1 VREWASTLAEALTTG
16 AAQRATLSFHL
27 EDGQVSIS
35 GAELAD
41 RAMAGARVLAAR
53 GIGPGDAVGVLG
65 PNRPEWAV
73 WAWATWVAGAT
84 FVPLQIPLRVRDP
97 EAFAE
102 QVRSLIYAAGCR
114 LVLADPRLV
123 GIVGGDACLPWDEP
137 GSPPGADPVLPGPDD
152 PAVIQ
157 FTSGSTAAPKGALV
171 SHRAVMAQ
179 MELIDHWTPGSI
191 GGRVVVGWV
200 PFFHDLGLFYYV
212 VAPVVFGG
220 DAHYLPTERFASDPV
235 EWLRLVTATRANIT
249 VAPGSAIGAAVR
261 SALKRSDPIDL
272 SSLEFMRF
280 AAEGVD
286 PEFADQLR
294 EAAGRLKLPLK
305 SLGSSYGLAE
315 AVLGV
320 TSASELHDDR
330 VDVEA
335 MTRSGLALPA
345 TGDRVRRVVSAGRT
359 GLTTEVRIVEADGA
373 ERRERE
379 IGEICV
385 RGPSIMDR
393 YVGAGA
399 PDPFDEDGW
408 LRTGDLGYLAEG
420 ELYVTGR
427 IKDLMIVMGHNYYPE
442 DFEWAAGRLDGVRAG
457 RCVAFG
463 SGDGE
468 EVVLLVEPSGDSN
481 GGELTA
487 AVRHAVRDAVGVAPR
502 RVVVL
507 PPGSVEKT
515 TSGKL
520 RRSAMRSAYLRGDLP
535 VLAADE

>member
-1 VREWASTLAEALTTG
+1 VREQANTLAEALTTG

-27 EDGQVSIS
+27 EDGRVTIS
-35 GAELAD
+35 GAELAE
-41 RAMAGARVLAAR
+41 RALAGARALAAR

-73 WAWATWVAGAT
+73 WAWATWAAGAT

-97 EAFAE
+97 DAFAE
-102 QVRSLIYAAGCR
+102 QVRSLVDAAGCR

-123 GIVGGDACLPWDEP
+123 GIVGGEACLPWDEP
-137 GSPPGADPVLPGPDD
+137 GSPPGADPVPPGPDD

-191 GGRVVVGWV
+191 GGRVMVGWV

-212 VAPVVFGG
+212 VAPIVFGG
-220 DAHYLPTERFASDPV
+220 HAHYLPTERFASDPV
-235 EWLRLVTATRANIT
+235 EWLRLVTITRASIT
-249 VAPGSAIGAAVR
+249 VAPDSAIGAAIR
-261 SALKRSDPIDL
+261 SALRGSDPIDL

-286 PEFADQLR
+286 PEFVDRLL
-294 EAAGRLKLPLK
+294 EAAGRLKLPVE

-320 TSASELHDDR
+320 TSVQGLHEDR

-335 MTRSGLALPA
+335 MTLSGLAHRA
-345 TGDRVRRVVSAGRT
+345 TGGRVRRLISAGRT
-359 GLTTEVRIVEADGA
+359 ALTTEVRIAQPGGGEVG
-373 ERRERE
+373 ERQV
-379 IGEICV
+379 GEICV
-385 RGPSIMDR
+385 RGQSLMDR
-393 YVGAGA
+393 YVGEGA
-399 PDPFDEDGW
+399 PDPFEDGW
-408 LRTGDLGYLAEG
+408 LHTGDMGYLADG

-427 IKDLMIVMGHNYYPE
+427 IKDMMIVMGHNYYPE

-468 EVVLLVEPSGDSN
+468 DIVLVVEPSAGADGD
-481 GGELTA
+481 ELA
-487 AVRHAVRDAVGVAPR
+487 ATVRNAVGDAVGLTPR
-502 RVVVL
+502 QVVVL

-520 RRSAMRSAYLRGDLP
+520 RRSTMRSAYLRGDLP

>member
-1 VREWASTLAEALTTG
+1 
-16 AAQRATLSFHL
+16 
-27 EDGQVSIS
+27 
-35 GAELAD
+35 
-41 RAMAGARVLAAR
+41 
-53 GIGPGDAVGVLG
+53 
-65 PNRPEWAV
+65 
-73 WAWATWVAGAT
+73 
-84 FVPLQIPLRVRDP
+84 
-97 EAFAE
+97 
-102 QVRSLIYAAGCR
+102 
-114 LVLADPRLV
+114 
-123 GIVGGDACLPWDEP
+123 
-137 GSPPGADPVLPGPDD
+137 
-152 PAVIQ
+152 
-157 FTSGSTAAPKGALV
+157 
-171 SHRAVMAQ
+171 
-179 MELIDHWTPGSI
+179 
-191 GGRVVVGWV
+191 
-200 PFFHDLGLFYYV
+200 V

-235 EWLRLVTATRANIT
+235 EWLRLVTTTRASIT
-249 VAPGSAIGAAVR
+249 VAPGSAIGAAIR
-261 SALKRSDPIDL
+261 SALRGSDPIDL

-286 PEFADQLR
+286 PEFVDRLL
-294 EAAGRLKLPLK
+294 EAAGRLKLPAE

-320 TSASELHDDR
+320 TSMQGLHEDR

-335 MTRSGLALPA
+335 MTLSGLARHA
-345 TGDRVRRVVSAGRT
+345 TGGRVRRLISAGRT
-359 GLTTEVRIVEADGA
+359 ALTTEVRIAQPGGGEVG
-373 ERRERE
+373 ERQV
-379 IGEICV
+379 GEICV
-385 RGPSIMDR
+385 RGPSIMR
-393 YVGAGA
+393 GYVGEAA

-408 LRTGDLGYLAEG
+408 LRTGDMGYLADG

-468 EVVLLVEPSGDSN
+468 EIVLLVEPSG
-481 GGELTA
+481 GGDGEELTS
-487 AVRHAVRDAVGVAPR
+487 AVRNAVHDAVGVAPR

-520 RRSAMRSAYLRGDLP
+520 RRSTMRSAYLRGDLP

>member
-1 VREWASTLAEALTTG
+1 VREPASTLAEVLTTG
-16 AAQRATLSFHL
+16 AAQEASLNFHL
-27 EDGQVSIS
+27 EEGLVSIS
-35 GAELAD
+35 GAELVE
-41 RAMAGARVLAAR
+41 RALAGARVLAAR

-73 WAWATWVAGAT
+73 WAWATWAAGAT
-84 FVPLQIPLRVRDP
+84 FVPLQIPLRVRTPD
-97 EAFAE
+97 AFAE
-102 QVRSLIYAAGCR
+102 QVRSLVHTAGCR
-114 LVLADPRLV
+114 LVLADPRLLGAV
-123 GIVGGDACLPWDEP
+123 GSGVGVAWDEP
-137 GSPPGADPVLPGPDD
+137 APASGADPVLPAATDT
-152 PAVIQ
+152 AVIQ
-157 FTSGSTAAPKGALV
+157 FTSGSTSAPKGALL

-179 MELIDHWTPGSI
+179 MDLIDVWTPGSI
-191 GGRVVVGWV
+191 GGRGMVGWV

-212 VAPVVFGG
+212 VASVVFGG
-220 DAHYLPTERFASDPV
+220 RAHYLPTERFAADPA

-249 VAPGSAIGAAVR
+249 VGPGSALGAAIRRVL
-261 SALKRSDPIDL
+261 SRSDPIDL
-272 SSLEFMRF
+272 SSLEFTRF

-286 PEFADQLR
+286 PEFADKLV
-294 EAAGRLKLPLK
+294 EAAARLKLSVE

-320 TSASELHDDR
+320 TSAHGLHDDR

-335 MTRSGLALPA
+335 MTVSGLALPA

-359 GLTTEVRIVEADGA
+359 ALTTELRIARPGGGELG
-373 ERRERE
+373 ERE

-385 RGPSIMDR
+385 RGPSLMDG
-393 YVGAGA
+393 YVGEGA
-399 PDPFDEDGW
+399 PDPFQDGW
-408 LRTGDLGYLAEG
+408 LRTGDMGYLADG

-427 IKDLMIVMGHNYYPE
+427 IKDMIIVMGHNYYPE
-442 DFEWAAGRLDGVRAG
+442 DFEWAAGRVEGVRAG

-468 EVVLLVEPSGDSN
+468 EVVVLVEPVAGTD
-481 GGELTA
+481 GGELTTV
-487 AVRHAVRDAVGVAPR
+487 VRDAVRDAVGVAPR
-502 RVVVL
+502 SVLVL

-520 RRSAMRSAYLRGDLP
+520 RRSTMRSAYLRGDLP